1 MTVSISGK
9 QLDVGDAL
17 RSHAEAGLTT
27 LAEKYFD
34 RVIGAA
40 AVFSREAHLYRADLS
55 VNVGHDLAFT
65 AEAEADD
72 PYPAFD
78 LAAERLA
85 KQLRRHKRKLRD
97 HHRAEGPRQVKED

>member
-1 MTVSISGK
+1 MTVSVSGK
-9 QLDVGDAL
+9 QLNVGEAL

-27 LAEKYFD
+27 LAQKYFD
-34 RVIGAA
+34 RMIDAA

-55 VNVGHDLAFT
+55 VNVGHDLSFT

-97 HHRAEGPRQVKED
+97 HHRAEGQRTVKE

>member
-1 MTVSISGK
+1 MTISVTGK
-9 QLDVGDAL
+9 QLSVGDDL
-17 RSHAEAGLTT
+17 RTHAETGLAS
-27 LAEKYFD
+27 LAQKYFD
-34 RVIGAA
+34 RVIEAA

-55 VNVGHDLAFT
+55 VHVGHDLSFT

-78 LAAERLA
+78 IAAERLA

-97 HHRAEGPRQVKED
+97 HHRAEGPRTIRE